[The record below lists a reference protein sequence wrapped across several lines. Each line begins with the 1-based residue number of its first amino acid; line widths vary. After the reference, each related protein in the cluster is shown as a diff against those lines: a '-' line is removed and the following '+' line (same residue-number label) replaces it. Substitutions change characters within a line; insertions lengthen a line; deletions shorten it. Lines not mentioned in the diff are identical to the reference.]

1 LHGWD
6 EALVRYEIRGEAGGK
21 KGIVL
26 YPIPLPAPVIRATL
40 SSNWGAIMQKK
51 FRRTNCP
58 DGSLL
63 RYPEQE
69 AG

>member
-6 EALVRYEIRGEAGGK
+6 EALVRYEIRGEARGK

-40 SSNWGAIMQKK
+40 SSSWGAIMQKK
-51 FRRTNCP
+51 SPKN
-58 DGSLL
+58 
-63 RYPEQE
+63 
-69 AG
+69 